1 MRAEPILELACVVF
15 DISVA
20 MVALVDGER
29 VFIRNC
35 FGDSAMARP
44 TSSTPLVS
52 TLRWNLDTLECCKL
66 AMQSEMTLL
75 RCQWAEAACSACS
88 CHWVCWLIFLEVQPV
103 LCQASRMAWKMRRRR
118 FLSHFPC
125 CA

>member
-1 MRAEPILELACVVF
+1 MVF

-44 TSSTPLVS
+44 GIQHHAQSTPIVE
-52 TLRWNLDTLECCKL
+52 T
-66 AMQSEMTLL
+66 
-75 RCQWAEAACSACS
+75 
-88 CHWVCWLIFLEVQPV
+88 
-103 LCQASRMAWKMRRRR
+103 
-118 FLSHFPC
+118 
-125 CA
+125 